1 MAAVTGA
8 AIGLATTGITAA
20 MSFTQAAKQ
29 QQLYKQAN
37 AKAEQAMQQ
46 ARKKLEVNYMD
57 QLSIMKEPYE
67 LQREAMLV
75 QGAQS
80 LEAAKEA
87 DRGAAATAGR
97 LQAMQNEQQ
106 QGIRTAM
113 GQELM
118 SLEKLS
124 ADEESRLRDVNVQ
137 LDLGEVQG
145 AQLAAADAQ
154 EARAAAMTQG
164 FQGMAGMAGYAAQMV
179 PLYMQ
184 TAASKEFGAQQAE
197 YSKRAAAGQLGA
209 EYMIDGKTMTMQQA
223 IQKKFGLD
231 VGKMKQADF
240 ESYMTGKGRKY
251 VKQYD
256 LFGPTPAVQQQQQM
270 PPGYG
275 VMQPPAPY
283 DAFSQFQTFPGYGVM
298 APSENPNQPRS
309 IWDRF

>member
-8 AIGLATTGITAA
+8 AIGLATTGITTA

-97 LQAMQNEQQ
+97 LQAAQNEQQ

-118 SLEKLS
+118 ALEKLS

-164 FQGMAGMAGYAAQMV
+164 FQGMAGMAGYAAEMV

-184 TAASKEFGAQQAE
+184 TKASKQFGAQQAE

-209 EYMIDGKTMTMQQA
+209 EYMIDGKPMTYQQA

-256 LFGPTPAVQQQQQM
+256 LFGSTPAVQQQLM
-270 PPGYG
+270 PPGTG
-275 VMQPPAPY
+275 PMLQPDPY
-283 DAFSQFQTFPGYGVM
+283 DPFSQFQTFPGYGVM

>member
-8 AIGLATTGITAA
+8 AIGLATTGISTA

-29 QQLYKQAN
+29 QQLYRQAN
-37 AKAEQAMQQ
+37 AKAEQAMQE

-67 LQREAMLV
+67 LQRQAMLV

-80 LEAAKEA
+80 LEAAREA

-118 SLEKLS
+118 ALEKLS

-164 FQGMAGMAGYAAQMV
+164 FQGMAGMAGYAAEMV

-184 TAASKEFGAQQAE
+184 TKASKEFGAQQAE

-209 EYMIDGKTMTMQQA
+209 EYMIDGKPMTYQQA

-256 LFGPTPAVQQQQQM
+256 LFGSTPVTQTQTSQQSIN
-270 PPGYG
+270 PFVP
-275 VMQPPAPY
+275 
-283 DAFSQFQTFPGYGVM
+283 FSQIQTYPGSGVLLAPTFNYGKYDN
-298 APSENPNQPRS
+298 E
-309 IWDRF
+309 